1 MNPLYLASGS
11 PRRRELLTQIGVP
24 FSVVSAPI
32 DETPLPGES
41 APAYVERLARA
52 KAAAGLASLTDP
64 VQALRGHARSHRS
77 GHDLESSAVPV
88 GAGVPAKGR
97 LAAPGER
104 AVVLGADTA
113 VVLDGR
119 ILGKPQNREDAL
131 AMLADLSGREH
142 QVLTAVALTDGLRT
156 QSLCVTSKVGF
167 RLISDEEAQ
176 RYWASGEPA
185 DKAGGYAIQ
194 GLGAVFVTGLSGSYS
209 AVVGLPLSETAD
221 LLGQFGVACWQLT
234 MPTPE
239 VTNPQ

>member
-1 MNPLYLASGS
+1 MTPLYLASGS

-32 DETPLPGES
+32 DETPLPDES

-52 KAAAGLASLTDP
+52 KAAAGLAC
-64 VQALRGHARSHRS
+64 
-77 GHDLESSAVPV
+77 LEGP
-88 GAGVPAKGR
+88 
-97 LAAPGER
+97 

-119 ILGKPQNREDAL
+119 ILGKPENREDAL

-142 QVLTAVALTDGLRT
+142 QVLTAVALSDGQRVH
-156 QSLCVTSKVGF
+156 SLCVTSKVRF
-167 RLISDEEAQ
+167 RAISAEEAQ

-209 AVVGLPLSETAD
+209 AVVGLPLSETAE
-221 LLGQFGVACWQLT
+221 LLGQFGIACWQS
-234 MPTPE
+234 PAHTPE
-239 VTNPQ
+239 VTNQR

>member
-11 PRRRELLTQIGVP
+11 PRRRELLAQIGVP

-32 DETPLPGES
+32 DETPLPDES

-52 KAAAGLASLTDP
+52 KAAAGLAC
-64 VQALRGHARSHRS
+64 
-77 GHDLESSAVPV
+77 LEGP
-88 GAGVPAKGR
+88 
-97 LAAPGER
+97 

-119 ILGKPQNREDAL
+119 ILGKPENREDAL

-142 QVLTAVALTDGLRT
+142 QVLTAVALSDGQRVH
-156 QSLCVTSKVGF
+156 SLCVTSKVRF
-167 RLISDEEAQ
+167 RAISAEEAQ

-209 AVVGLPLSETAD
+209 AVVGLPLSETAE
-221 LLGQFGVACWQLT
+221 LLGQFGIACWQS
-234 MPTPE
+234 PAHTPE
-239 VTNPQ
+239 VTNQR

>member
-32 DETPLPGES
+32 DETPLPNES

-52 KAAAGLASLTDP
+52 KAAAGLAC
-64 VQALRGHARSHRS
+64 
-77 GHDLESSAVPV
+77 LEGP
-88 GAGVPAKGR
+88 
-97 LAAPGER
+97 

-119 ILGKPQNREDAL
+119 ILGKPENREDAL

-142 QVLTAVALTDGLRT
+142 QVLTAVALSDGQRVH
-156 QSLCVTSKVGF
+156 SLCVTSKVRF
-167 RLISDEEAQ
+167 RAISAEEAQ

-209 AVVGLPLSETAD
+209 AVVGLPLSETAE
-221 LLGQFGVACWQLT
+221 LLGQFGIACWQS
-234 MPTPE
+234 PAHTPE
-239 VTNPQ
+239 VTNQR

>member
-32 DETPLPGES
+32 DETPLPDES

-52 KAAAGLASLTDP
+52 KAAAGLAC
-64 VQALRGHARSHRS
+64 
-77 GHDLESSAVPV
+77 LEGP
-88 GAGVPAKGR
+88 
-97 LAAPGER
+97 

-119 ILGKPQNREDAL
+119 ILGKPENRKDAL

-142 QVLTAVALTDGLRT
+142 QVLTAVALSDGQRVH
-156 QSLCVTSKVGF
+156 SLCVTSKVRF
-167 RLISDEEAQ
+167 RAISAEEAQ

-209 AVVGLPLSETAD
+209 AVVGLPLSETAE
-221 LLGQFGVACWQLT
+221 LLGQFGIACWQS
-234 MPTPE
+234 PAHTPE
-239 VTNPQ
+239 VTNQR